1 MRRVVIS
8 MSTNIQRSE
17 QMAKVLNGLDK
28 KPNLKDVLEGVK
40 PQEKVDKILVVLL
53 DSSGSMAM
61 LMEDMSKMETAWTVL
76 KNELMPNMQGWTYG
90 IVIFENDAYWS
101 ILPCQDTTALISRH
115 VPHPAGSTSMGKA
128 LQVAWSWVRSNAR
141 QARFAM
147 LTDGQ
152 PTDMD
157 KGSILQMAKQ
167 NSSIPID
174 TVGIG
179 AGTYDYDPAFLQ
191 ELSRITGG
199 MFVEAGSV
207 RMLANTILELAP
219 TNRPLLGP
227 VG

>member
-1 MRRVVIS
+1 MIPT
-8 MSTNIQRSE
+8 MTTDIQRSE

-28 KPNLKDVLEGVK
+28 KPNLKDVLEGIK

-61 LMEDMSKMETAWTVL
+61 VMEDMSKMETAWTVL

-90 IVIFENDAYWS
+90 VVMFESDAYWS
-101 ILPCQDTTALISRH
+101 ILPCQDTTALVSRH
-115 VPHPAGSTSMGKA
+115 APHAAGSTSMGKA
-128 LQVAWSWVRSNAR
+128 LQVAWSWVKSNAK

-157 KGSILQMAKQ
+157 KGSILQLAKQ
-167 NSSIPID
+167 NNSIPID

-179 AGTYDYDPAFLQ
+179 AGTYDYDPAFLA

-199 MFVEAGSV
+199 MFVETGSV
-207 RMLANTILELAP
+207 KMLSDNILMLAP

-227 VG
+227 VK